1 MSRRLFLTF
10 LTTTILGS
18 AQVDPAAVRQWR
30 ASNEKRIL
38 DEYSE
43 LIRIPN
49 VSADLPNVRKN
60 AEFIRA
66 MFEKRGVPARLL
78 EVAGA
83 SPVVF
88 GEIKTP
94 GAKRT
99 IIFYAHY
106 DGQPVDPKE
115 WLTPP
120 FEPVMRTAS
129 VEDGGKVVDWR
140 AAAKVEPEWRLFG
153 RATSDDKA
161 PIMAMAAA
169 LDAMKAAGARH
180 RANIKFF
187 FEGEEEAGSPNLEK
201 FARQYRD
208 LLQGDVWLICDGPV
222 HQNRQQ
228 SLFFG
233 VRGVTS
239 IDLTVYGPRR
249 ELHSGHYGNWAPNPA
264 MMLSRLLATMTDGE
278 GRVLVAGYYDGL
290 VPMNESEKRA
300 MRAVPDFDAELM
312 AELGLARSEGSGE
325 KLIER
330 ITYPSLN
337 VRGLASAGVGKDAR
351 NVVPAQ
357 ATAAIDIRLVK
368 GLDWRKQVDKVVAHI
383 RQQGYFVTESDPTE
397 AERRQ
402 YAKIV
407 RIRRGGGYNAVRT
420 SMDLPVSRAVIAEM
434 RRLHPDLVLIP
445 THGGSVP
452 LWVFEE
458 VLATPLIGVPIV
470 NHDNNQHSYNEN
482 LRIANLWKGIETM
495 AVLLSME

>member
-1 MSRRLFLTF
+1 MATRVWWLMLVAA
-10 LTTTILGS
+10 GCGW
-18 AQVDPAAVRQWR
+18 AQADQMAVRKWVG
-30 ASNEKRIL
+30 ANEKKIL
-38 DEYSE
+38 EEYSE

-49 VSADLPNVRKN
+49 VTADLKNVRKN

-66 MFEKRGVPARLL
+66 MFERRGVAARLL
-78 EVAGA
+78 EVEGA
-83 SPVVF
+83 SPVVY
-88 GEIKTP
+88 GEIRTP

-99 IIFYAHY
+99 VIFYAHY

-140 AAAKVEPEWRLFG
+140 AAAKIEPEWRLFG

-169 LDAMKAAGARH
+169 LDAMKATGAKH
-180 RANIKFF
+180 RANVKFF
-187 FEGEEEAGSPNLEK
+187 FEGEEEAGSMNLEK
-201 FARQYRD
+201 FARQYKD
-208 LLQGDVWLICDGPV
+208 LIQGDVWLICDGPV

-233 VRGVTS
+233 VRGVTQVE
-239 IDLTVYGPRR
+239 LTVFGPRR

-264 MMLSRLLATMTDGE
+264 MQLSRLLATMTDGE
-278 GRVLVAGYYDGL
+278 GRVLVPGYYEGI
-290 VPMNESEKRA
+290 VPMTESEKRA

-312 AELGLARSEGSGE
+312 AELGLARTEGSGE

-337 VRGLASAGVGKDAR
+337 VRGLQSAGVGKEAR

-368 GLDWRKQVDKVVAHI
+368 GLDWRRQVDKLVSHI
-383 RQQGYFVTESDPTE
+383 QSQGYFVTEKDPTE
-397 AERRQ
+397 EERKK

-407 RIRRGGGYNAVRT
+407 RVRRGGGYNAVRT

-434 RRLHPDLVLIP
+434 KRMHPDLVLIP

-482 LRIANLWKGIETM
+482 LRMANLWRGVETM
-495 AVLLSME
+495 AGLFAME